1 MVIRVDVDP
10 RQAFLDSMLSGDI
23 ETSLTFIHPD
33 CIIRHP
39 PGVSYG
45 GDLVGPE
52 GFRGLLGA
60 LFGAFDMDLEKT
72 ESLLV
77 DEYLIVR
84 FWATFIHKSSGK
96 SETQTVAEFYRFE
109 DGLVVEGDNYYKSPE
124 NVAALM
130 QESSA

>member
-1 MVIRVDVDP
+1 MDRDP
-10 RQAFLDSMLSGDI
+10 RLVFLDSMLNGDI
-23 ETSLTFIHPD
+23 ETSLSFIHPD

-45 GDLVGPE
+45 GDLIGPE

-60 LFGAFDMDLEKT
+60 LFGAFDMDLERT

-77 DEYLIVR
+77 DDYLIVR
-84 FWATFIHKSSGK
+84 FWATFIHKESK
-96 SETQTVAEFYRFE
+96 KATTQTVAEFYRFQ

-124 NVAALM
+124 VVAALM
-130 QESSA
+130 EESSA